1 MEVTVMIRNEEIL
14 ELESIGCFQF
24 FWREA
29 NTDKNSPGYGLIRD
43 RVPSGGEIA
52 SIASVGYG
60 LTALVIGVER
70 GWVKYEQA
78 CERALGTLD
87 TLWNNVE
94 HVNGFYYHF
103 IDMNTGRRYK
113 NSEVSNV
120 DTAIAICGA
129 ITAGEYFGGQVKE
142 RSQQIYERIN
152 WEWFRDPA
160 RNQFYMG
167 YSPEQGFAGYWD
179 FYAEQMMMYFLGA
192 ASPTYPVNSDIFY
205 GFIRHEASY
214 GNGQA
219 FVNSWFG
226 SIFTYQFS
234 HAWFNLKG
242 KVDKGGI
249 DWWQNSVI
257 ATIASRQ
264 YCIDES
270 KKFKTFGENSWG
282 LTACDGP
289 YGYSGRYGA
298 PPSGSKAMGKF
309 NMMHN
314 NDGTVTPCGAA
325 GSIVFTPVEA
335 IDALSYYYKNFPELW
350 GKYGFKDAYNL
361 DVSPAWFAEDYIGID
376 KGITLLM
383 IENYRTGII
392 WDVFMKNK
400 YVQLGMEKCGLIDG
414 GYDTNK
420 EEVAASISCG

>member
-1 MEVTVMIRNEEIL
+1 MEVTVMIRHEELL
-14 ELESIGCFQF
+14 ELESRACFEF
-24 FWREA
+24 FWKEV
-29 NTDKNSPGYGLIRD
+29 NTDKNSPGFGLIRD
-43 RVPSGGEIA
+43 RVPSDGTMA
-52 SIASVGYG
+52 SIAAVGFG
-60 LTALVIGVER
+60 LTAIVVGVER
-70 GWVKYEQA
+70 GWIEYRQGYE
-78 CERALGTLD
+78 RTLGTLN

-103 IDMNTGRRYK
+103 IDINTGRRYR
-113 NSEVSNV
+113 NCEVSNV

-129 ITAGEYFGGQVKE
+129 LTAAEYFGGEVKE
-142 RSQQIYERIN
+142 RAQQIYERVN

-167 YSPEQGFAGYWD
+167 YSPEKGFEGYWD

-192 ASPTYPVNSDIFY
+192 ASPTYPVNSDMFY
-205 GFIRHEASY
+205 SFIRHEATYNNDLS
-214 GNGQA
+214 
-219 FVNSWFG
+219 FINSWYG

-234 HAWFNLKG
+234 HAWFDFKG
-242 KVDKGGI
+242 LVDKDGV
-249 DWWQNSVI
+249 DWWQNSVK
-257 ATIASRQ
+257 ASIASRQ

-270 KKFKTFGENSWG
+270 KKYKTFGENSWG

-298 PPSGSKAMGKF
+298 PPSGSKLMGKY
-309 NMMHN
+309 NTHHR
-314 NDGTVTPCGAA
+314 NDGTIPTCGAA

-335 IDALSYYYKNFPELW
+335 INALSYYYENFPQLW

-383 IENYRTGII
+383 IENYRTNLV
-392 WDVFMKNK
+392 WDIFMKNK
-400 YVQLGMEKCGLIDG
+400 YVQLGIERCGLVEDS
-414 GYDTNK
+414 YVAAK
-420 EEVAASISCG
+420 EQVAASVVDG